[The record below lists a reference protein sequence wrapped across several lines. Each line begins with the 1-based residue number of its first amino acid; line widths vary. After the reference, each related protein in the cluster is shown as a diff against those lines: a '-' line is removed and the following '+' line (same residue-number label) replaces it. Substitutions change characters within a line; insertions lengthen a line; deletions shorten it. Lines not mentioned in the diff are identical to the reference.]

1 MYLIDTNIFLEGF
14 LEQEKSVSAKS
25 FLEKITTDQV
35 YISDFSLFSIGIILF
50 KLKRKSLFLKLLNDL
65 TVNSLKILSLDK
77 PVLIE
82 MEALSEKYNLDFDDS
97 YQYLIAKTYQLQIV
111 SFDKDFDK
119 TDLKRIEP
127 L

>member
-119 TDLKRIEP
+119 TDIKRIEP